1 MCPIACLPRRSEHIT
16 HTETSSE
23 SQRQECMLLQGSGAS
38 CAQRCTVPVQIL
50 VFMSLSPPLK
60 HAPAGVSIQSASPQT
75 RRASD
80 SHVKRS
86 VPCLMAPCKS
96 GLTYMCT
103 WGHAL
108 ACSLACIRLRG
119 LWSSG
124 WREMILLKGAVR
136 CSGGRNETAFSPAT
150 ARVLFTP
157 EWTRQGPSGG
167 RRGGSGIAAH

>member
-1 MCPIACLPRRSEHIT
+1 MSTQALRTHYTHRNFLRVATTRMHALAGLWRVVRAAVHGPCANSCVYVSFSCPQTRAGGGQH
-16 HTETSSE
+16 
-23 SQRQECMLLQGSGAS
+23 
-38 CAQRCTVPVQIL
+38 PVC
-50 VFMSLSPPLK
+50 V
-60 HAPAGVSIQSASPQT
+60 AAET

-108 ACSLACIRLRG
+108 TCSLACIRLRG

-167 RRGGSGIAAH
+167 GGEAAA